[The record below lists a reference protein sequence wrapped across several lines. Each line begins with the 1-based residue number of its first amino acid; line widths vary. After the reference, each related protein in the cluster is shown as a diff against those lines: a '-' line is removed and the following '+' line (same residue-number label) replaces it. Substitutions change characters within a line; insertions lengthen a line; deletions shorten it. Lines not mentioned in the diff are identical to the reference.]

1 MLDYSFA
8 LGVAVSSLLVCLV
21 NLIYTFIQKRTDKL
35 QNRFFIAILLV
46 LLINSMTSMTSAIFG
61 VDFPAKA
68 HAEFAVQASRYVYFV
83 THTALCP
90 LFFYYVSNVSFI
102 STKLASRKMFFLSM
116 PFFITELLAITN
128 PLTDFVWRVDKDN
141 VFHREWGEILIYIAA
156 LFYFVISIYIIARS
170 WNVISKKRRI
180 ALIFLYIMVA
190 AGIMAQLIN
199 KDLKVEVLAESV
211 GFTGVMMSVENE
223 DDRID
228 FGMGFYNRAALDL
241 DIGGCLKHGRKLELI
256 LIRVN
261 NYDLVNRLV
270 GNGEGNTIAEILSA
284 YLTSIVKRYYIY
296 VPEKNT
302 FVLTLYDMPEE
313 KANVIAEAIA
323 KRFED
328 PWDYREYSIQLN
340 ATVIVANV
348 PGQVRKTSELFYM
361 IDNSL
366 PKLEGKALLKGGD
379 LGFIMR
385 RQAVEDAI
393 SRGFAENSYEVYYQP
408 TYHIDGKLH
417 GAEALIRMHDK
428 ELGNLYPDEFI
439 PIAEQSGLID
449 DIDEFVLEEVC
460 RFLET
465 GVPQKCGVENINVN
479 LSVLQCMRPGFV
491 ESINRIVDRYKVHRG
506 LINFEIT
513 ESIGADDYDTLSNVI
528 HRLKRGGFLFSMDD
542 YGTGYSNVSAVFSL
556 NLDVIKIDKSILW
569 GAEKSTMGMV
579 ILENTIRMIRQMKK
593 KILVEG
599 VETES
604 QISLLEELKVD
615 YLQGYYFS
623 KPIPKNDFID
633 LISDD
638 RTHAGRNNEQ
648 K

>member
-1 MLDYSFA
+1 MLDYSFS
-8 LGVAVSSLLVCLV
+8 LGVAVSSLLICLV

-35 QNRFFIAILLV
+35 QNRFFIAILCV
-46 LLINSMTSMTSAIFG
+46 LLINSMTSMVSAIYG
-61 VDFPAKA
+61 VDFPAKPN
-68 HAEFAVQASRYVYFV
+68 AEFAVQASRYVYFA

-102 STKLASRKMFFLSM
+102 STKLANRKMLILSM
-116 PFFITELLAITN
+116 PFFITELLAVTN
-128 PLTDFVWRVDKDN
+128 PLTSFVWSVEENN
-141 VFHREWGEILIYIAA
+141 VFHREWGETLIYVAA
-156 LFYFVISIYIIARS
+156 LFYFVVSFIIVARS
-170 WNVISKKRRI
+170 WKVISKKRRI
-180 ALIFLYIMVA
+180 ALIFFFIMVA
-190 AGIMAQLIN
+190 VGVFAQLVN
-199 KDLKVEVLAESV
+199 KNLKVEVLSESI

-228 FGMGFYNRAALDL
+228 FGMGFYNRTALNL
-241 DIGGCLKHGRKLELI
+241 DIGSCLWNGRNLDVI

-261 NYDLVNRLV
+261 NYDLVDRLV
-270 GNGEGNTIAEILSA
+270 GNGEGNTIANILSD
-284 YLTSIVKRYYIY
+284 YLTSIVKRYHIY

-302 FVLTLYDMPEE
+302 FVLTLYDLSTDKVDAM
-313 KANVIAEAIA
+313 AEAIA
-323 KRFED
+323 KRFEE
-328 PWDYREYSIQLN
+328 PWDYREYSIQLS
-340 ATVIVANV
+340 ATVIVAGV
-348 PGQVRKTSELFYM
+348 PKQIRKTSELFYM
-361 IDNSL
+361 IDNPLPELEERSL
-366 PKLEGKALLKGGD
+366 LTGKD

-385 RQAVEDAI
+385 RQAIEDAV

-491 ESINRIVDRYKVHRG
+491 ESINRIVDRYKIHRG

-513 ESIGADDYDTLSNVI
+513 ESIGADDYETLSQVI
-528 HRLKRGGFLFSMDD
+528 RRLKRGGFLFSMDD

-599 VETES
+599 VETEA
-604 QISLLEELKVD
+604 QIELLAKMQVD
-615 YLQGYYFS
+615 YLQGFYFS

-633 LISDD
+633 LISEGK
-638 RTHAGRNNEQ
+638 THAKN
-648 K
+648 KDH